1 MRISEATIRSIVR
14 RKLLEAVTVGREGG
28 AEVDQS
34 LTISIPLK
42 STKEEVKDFLDSLE
56 NGSTIYVNSELI
68 RTKRNN
74 NFEGVGLDGKPI
86 SSANSSSLSLSNKMF
101 SGDFKLDDVEV
112 YDSKGEKVSVGGFT
126 AAMVDDAIAG
136 RSAAGSVI
144 SPEKSALLKWQKEV
158 TARPLQL
165 GSKGPNVGILQDLLD
180 DALNAIPPDFTPGPE
195 GSAAVRAQF
204 NQLVKPDKDGTR
216 PSAPGAKHK
225 GDPRIS
231 VSQDAEYNTL
241 SDIAG
246 ALSLSLSRDNDFGPV
261 TRVAVYVFQQFKNL
275 QPDGRVGKDTAAALM
290 KYAKS
295 S

>member
-112 YDSKGEKVSVGGFT
+112 YDSKGEKVAVGGFT